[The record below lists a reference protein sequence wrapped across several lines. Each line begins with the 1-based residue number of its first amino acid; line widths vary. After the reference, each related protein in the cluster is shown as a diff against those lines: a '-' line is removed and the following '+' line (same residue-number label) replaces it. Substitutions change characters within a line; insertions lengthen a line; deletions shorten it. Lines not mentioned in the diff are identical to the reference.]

1 MPNEGDVRLTE
12 SKPDADGASGGA
24 GAGTAVSSEGLHIGA
39 KIREWRNENGAT
51 LAALAKDTELSTGYV
66 SQVERGLANPSL
78 ETLKR
83 LTDALGHAVA
93 ELFSNEAAPVNQT
106 YFVSRRGGRKK
117 IQFPGSGIM
126 NELLS
131 PDLQHAMEVI
141 WVEAPAGASSGVHA
155 HLHEGEECGVI
166 IDGQMILWLNSDEI
180 TLNAGDA
187 IYFDSRTPHRW
198 VAGEGTMLRA
208 VWLITPPSF

>member
-1 MPNEGDVRLTE
+1 MSQDSQYTKGVAPLID
-12 SKPDADGASGGA
+12 SKPTTSAPGD
-24 GAGTAVSSEGLHIGA
+24 EGLHIGGR
-39 KIREWRNENGAT
+39 IREWRGQNGITLAT
-51 LAALAKDTELSTGYV
+51 LADATDLSAGYV

-83 LTDALGHAVA
+83 LTDALGHAVG
-93 ELFSNEAAPVNQT
+93 ELFSNDAAGANEM
-106 YFVSRRGGRKK
+106 YFVSRKGQRKK
-117 IQFPGSGIM
+117 IQFPASGIM

-141 WVEAPAGASSGVHA
+141 WVEAPPGASSGVHA
-155 HLHEGEECGVI
+155 HIHEGEECGVI
-166 IDGQMILWLNSDEI
+166 IEGQMILWLNSEEI
-180 TLNAGDA
+180 VLNAGDA

-198 VAGEGTMLRA
+198 VAGEPSTLRA

>member
-1 MPNEGDVRLTE
+1 MTD
-12 SKPDADGASGGA
+12 SKPNAEASG
-24 GAGTAVSSEGLHIGA
+24 VSSEGLHIGT

-51 LAALAKDTELSTGYV
+51 LAAIAKATDLSTGYV

-93 ELFSNEAAPVNQT
+93 ELFSNEPAAQGTT
-106 YFVSRRGGRKK
+106 YFVSRQGQRKK

-141 WVEAPAGASSGVHA
+141 WVEAPSGASSGVHA

-166 IDGQMILWLNSDEI
+166 IQGQMILWLDSEEI
-180 TLNAGDA
+180 VLNGGDA

-198 VAGEGTMLRA
+198 IAGDGSQLRA
-208 VWLITPPSF
+208 IWLITPPSF